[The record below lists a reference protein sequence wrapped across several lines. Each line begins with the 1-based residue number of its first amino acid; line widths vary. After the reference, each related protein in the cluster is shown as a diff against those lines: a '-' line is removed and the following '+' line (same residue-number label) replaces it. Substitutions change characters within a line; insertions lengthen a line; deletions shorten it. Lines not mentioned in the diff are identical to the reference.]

1 MPYMGR
7 EEWAEEKRVGERE
20 FSWNSIGGGQREDSE
35 HAFLEVRLGYGVYKR
50 SF

>member
-7 EEWAEEKRVGERE
+7 EEWAEEKRESGRGNFVG
-20 FSWNSIGGGQREDSE
+20 IPLAVDSE
-35 HAFLEVRLGYGVYKR
+35 HAFLKVILGYGVYKR